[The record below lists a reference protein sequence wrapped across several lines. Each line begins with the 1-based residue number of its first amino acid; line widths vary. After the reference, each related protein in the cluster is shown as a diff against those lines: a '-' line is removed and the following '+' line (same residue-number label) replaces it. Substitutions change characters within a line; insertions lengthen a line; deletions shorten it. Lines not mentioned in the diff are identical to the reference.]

1 MTTETQTPPA
11 ETPVAESPAPAASA
25 AQSAAPAP
33 AAAPAPVAAPVAG
46 GPAWTVGR
54 RKAATAR
61 LRIFPGTGKVTI
73 NGRTLENYFL
83 DLRDQA
89 TALRPFEAF
98 GARSRY
104 DIVVT
109 VQGGGSTGQA
119 GAVCLAVARGLG
131 ACEPN
136 LKPDLRKAELVTRD
150 ARVKE
155 RKKYGRRGA
164 RRGFQFSK
172 R

>member
-1 MTTETQTPPA
+1 MTTET
-11 ETPVAESPAPAASA
+11 PAPETL
-25 AQSAAPAP
+25 P
-33 AAAPAPVAAPVAG
+33 AAPAPVA
-46 GPAWTVGR
+46 GPAWAVGR

-61 LRIFPGTGKVTI
+61 VRIAPGEGKLSI
-73 NGRTLENYFL
+73 NGRTLDAYFL
-83 DLRDQA
+83 DLRDRA
-89 TALRPFEAF
+89 TAVQPLKSS
-98 GARSRY
+98 GAETRY
-104 DIVVT
+104 DIVVS

-119 GAVCLAVARGLG
+119 GAVCLAIARAIGKS
-131 ACEPN
+131 EPH
-136 LKPDLRKAELVTRD
+136 LRPMLRKEGLVTRD